1 VKKKKEEEEDKEET
15 EFQEEFMR
23 FMKTLEED

>member
-1 VKKKKEEEEDKEET
+1 LKKKKKEEEEEET